1 MVELHKFTNNI
12 NTELYLWN
20 FNDFFHPRENEHE
33 FPYEIML
40 FELKKELSYIIA
52 FIPKVLVDEEMEE
65 LSFIKKFRFKTFNE
79 DAYDEITTI
88 KYGNYIKK
96 RILSTFL
103 MDDKYLVV
111 ISLEVI
117 DENEYSEDYS
127 EDDSEDDRLIE
138 RRRTTENSFFKITF
152 NLYRNR
158 LDLFELISNDDNI
171 LQVYSNFIDYLFFKA
186 IYLKKD
192 FVVFAYIA
200 YISEISEDFS
210 LVFKLY
216 ELNYLYGGNQ
226 RARKIIHIEI
236 DNEILIDF
244 IKISDRRLAFICTN
258 CLFDDDPSLGI
269 SQTRFLRIG
278 GGLLYI
284 LIINILPDFEELIPK
299 FYSYFIGGYIPTF
312 QISGFIYNDFL
323 LFTSTA
329 IRFEDYYNF
338 IFYYLLLLQYASKI
352 IIILTMIIIYQF
364 L

>member
-1 MVELHKFTNNI
+1 M
-12 NTELYLWN
+12 
-20 FNDFFHPRENEHE
+20 
-33 FPYEIML
+33 
-40 FELKKELSYIIA
+40 
-52 FIPKVLVDEEMEE
+52 
-65 LSFIKKFRFKTFNE
+65 
-79 DAYDEITTI
+79 
-88 KYGNYIKK
+88 
-96 RILSTFL
+96 
-103 MDDKYLVV
+103 

-158 LDLFELISNDDNI
+158 LDLFELISNNNNI

-258 CLFDDDPSLGI
+258 CFFDDAPSPFTPLN
-269 SQTRFLRIG
+269 RFLQTDISF
-278 GGLLYI
+278 LYI
-284 LIINILPDFEELIPK
+284 LIIDIRPDFEELIPK
-299 FYSYFIGGYIPTF
+299 FKSYFIGGYIPTF

-338 IFYYLLLLQYASKI
+338 NDDNYLSIFMIFGYTNGTDSIIDISEILYLEAESNEWDNSFYDFLLQYLTIENNIFNYVPAGVIKLISIPEELI
-352 IIILTMIIIYQF
+352 IIKEDDFDYPLQNNSEIYKILYYKI